1 MPGSRPKHLAGPDA
15 SGAENL
21 LELQAAA
28 LEAAANPIIITRRD
42 GTILWVNKAFEQ
54 LSGYARDEAIGQ
66 STRLLRSGQQ
76 SPSFY
81 KEMWET
87 VLSGKKWRG
96 ELVNQRK
103 DGSLYPEE
111 MTITPVMN
119 RKGEITHFI
128 AIKLD
133 ITKRKQ
139 VEEQFR
145 HLALTDSLTGLA
157 NYRRLREVLDS
168 EIKRYARTS
177 RPFSILLLDLD
188 ELKKINDTHGHVVG
202 SRALVRVANLL
213 RSQLRELDTPAR
225 FGGDEFVVVL
235 PETACKGAQKVA
247 SRISE
252 RLRDDAMQPRLSVS
266 SGTAAFPQDG
276 KTIDELLAAADR
288 SLYREKRA
296 SKKPAS
302 RTRGGYPGE

>member
-1 MPGSRPKHLAGPDA
+1 MPGNRSRLLAGPDG

-28 LEAAANPIIITRRD
+28 LQAAANPIIITRRD
-42 GTILWVNKAFEQ
+42 GTIIWVNKAFEQ
-54 LSGYARDEAIGQ
+54 LSGYVRDEAIGQ

-111 MTITPVMN
+111 MTITPVKN
-119 RKGEITHFI
+119 GKGDITHFI

-133 ITKRKQ
+133 ITARKQ

-168 EIKRYARTS
+168 EIKRYGRTA

-202 SRALVRVANLL
+202 SRALVRVASLL
-213 RSQLRELDTPAR
+213 RTQLRELDTPAR

-235 PETACKGAQKVA
+235 PETGCKGAQRVA

-252 RLRDDAMQPRLSVS
+252 RLRDDAVKPHLSVS
-266 SGTAAFPQDG
+266 SGTAVFPQDG

-288 SLYREKRA
+288 ALYREKRA
-296 SKKPAS
+296 SKKSSIRARIS
-302 RTRGGYPGE
+302 HSEI